1 MPKHNCCAWNCSN
14 SIEKKKQKDKYPEL
28 AEVTFHPF
36 PLDNPAK
43 QYVSGMSE
51 KERRQKWIAECRL
64 QSLNVTRHTRI
75 CSKHF
80 EGGLGPTKANPV
92 PTLFDFPEHLKRK
105 TPLSRTDPEKRRN
118 SVTPKA
124 RKSKKIIPKEL
135 YGNSSKNARDASSP
149 SAENDVFV
157 HVVEEAANSH
167 ADDCQQIHREIGVQT
182 DITAED
188 ICSMEKAKE
197 KLEKKAEL
205 KRDLFIEDVC
215 KNDRSVKFYT
225 GLPSLACLNMLF
237 AFIRPFAE
245 KMKYWD
251 GKKKTKIE
259 SYQVSSLPFSF
270 IKTTRFT
277 RSLKNVKYAL
287 LRFVY

>member
-1 MPKHNCCAWNCSN
+1 MRVISFISLQGFFLSYLFIKVSKMPKHNCCAWNCSN

-80 EGGLGPTKANPV
+80 EGGLGLTKANPV

-188 ICSMEKAKE
+188 IRSMEKAKE

-225 GLPSLACLNMLF
+225 GTSFACLSEHVVCLH
-237 AFIRPFAE
+237 
-245 KMKYWD
+245 
-251 GKKKTKIE
+251 
-259 SYQVSSLPFSF
+259 
-270 IKTTRFT
+270 
-277 RSLKNVKYAL
+277 
-287 LRFVY
+287 

>member
-28 AEVTFHPF
+28 DEVTFHPF

-135 YGNSSKNARDASSP
+135 YGNSTKMQGMLVRRQQKTMFLFMLSKKQQTLTPMIANKFTGR
-149 SAENDVFV
+149 SACRLTSLQRISV
-157 HVVEEAANSH
+157 
-167 ADDCQQIHREIGVQT
+167 RWR
-182 DITAED
+182 
-188 ICSMEKAKE
+188 KR
-197 KLEKKAEL
+197 KK
-205 KRDLFIEDVC
+205 
-215 KNDRSVKFYT
+215 N
-225 GLPSLACLNMLF
+225 
-237 AFIRPFAE
+237 
-245 KMKYWD
+245 
-251 GKKKTKIE
+251 
-259 SYQVSSLPFSF
+259 
-270 IKTTRFT
+270 
-277 RSLKNVKYAL
+277 
-287 LRFVY
+287 